1 MIYYKHYKDE
11 IDELV
16 SSNSQ
21 YTFTGDQVLKVQ
33 LYKRTYLFNDR
44 RKEKRIKETTINTRR
59 NGFFNSCRIKKDFQE
74 YFYRITENIYS
85 KEQLEKIVSLKLIQ
99 DVEDFLNQMS
109 NQYNI
114 LLKQKLYMD

>member
-21 YTFTGDQVLKVQ
+21 YTFTGDQVLKSIALQ
-33 LYKRTYLFNDR
+33 KRTYLFNDR

-59 NGFFNSCRIKKDFQE
+59 NGFFNSCRIKERFS
-74 YFYRITENIYS
+74 RI
-85 KEQLEKIVSLKLIQ
+85 
-99 DVEDFLNQMS
+99 FLS
-109 NQYNI
+109 Y
-114 LLKQKLYMD
+114 Y

>member
-21 YTFTGDQVLKVQ
+21 YTFTGDQVLKSTALQKEHIYSTIDEKKKELKKQQ
-33 LYKRTYLFNDR
+33 LTQ
-44 RKEKRIKETTINTRR
+44 EETDSLILVEL
-59 NGFFNSCRIKKDFQE
+59 KKDFQE

-99 DVEDFLNQMS
+99 DVEDFLNV
-109 NQYNI
+109 
-114 LLKQKLYMD
+114 

>member
-21 YTFTGDQVLKVQ
+21 YTFTGDQVLKSIALQKEHIYSTIDEKKKELKKQQ
-33 LYKRTYLFNDR
+33 LTQ
-44 RKEKRIKETTINTRR
+44 EETDSLILVEL
-59 NGFFNSCRIKKDFQE
+59 KKDFQE

-85 KEQLEKIVSLKLIQ
+85 KEQLEK
-99 DVEDFLNQMS
+99 
-109 NQYNI
+109 
-114 LLKQKLYMD
+114 